1 MATVHDL
8 GPWKRATKRQD
19 KGWRKPLLLNDKG
32 QARPVE
38 FNVAVVLQHHPDFAG
53 RLRFNELSQAAEC
66 SALPWKPCEGW
77 RPWTDVDDA
86 MLAAWC
92 QHQEIMAKPATCATA
107 VQMVATQHPH
117 HPVREYLD
125 GLEWDGTE
133 RLDSWLEV
141 YLGARPEGE
150 DDAARSRHSSY
161 LRAIGRKSLI
171 QTVARAHKPGCK
183 ADHMPVLRGPQGI
196 GKSSAIRALAVREE
210 WFADEIADLGSK
222 DAAQDL
228 AGKWIVEVPELAAIR
243 GREVERT
250 KAFVSRRVDHY
261 RPSYGRRSQDF
272 PRQCVFFGTTNADT
286 YLQDETG
293 NRRFW
298 PVTVTRIDLAA
309 LRRDVDQIWAEAVV
323 AYQADEGWWLDAEA
337 ERLAVEVQAERRI
350 EDVWEKPLLEW
361 ASRQLQPFTVGDAL
375 TSAINL
381 PIERH
386 DRSAQMRV
394 AGVLKANG
402 YKRKKIYP
410 PAPAK
415 PFNAYVR
422 DD

>member
-8 GPWKRATKRQD
+8 GRWERDIKRQNE
-19 KGWRKPLLLNDKG
+19 GWRGPLLVNAKG
-32 QARPVE
+32 QPRPVE

-53 RLRFNELSQAAEC
+53 RLRFNELARVAEC
-66 SALPWKPCEGW
+66 SALPWKPCQGW

-92 QHQEIMAKPATCATA
+92 QYEEIMAKPATCATA

-133 RLDSWLEV
+133 RLDSWLATC
-141 YLGARPEGE
+141 LGAKAEPGRE
-150 DDAARSRHSSY
+150 AY
-161 LRAIGRKSLI
+161 LRHVGRKSLI
-171 QTVARAHKPGCK
+171 QAVARAHKPGCK

-293 NRRFW
+293 NRRNW
-298 PVTVTRIDLAA
+298 DIGVGRIDLAA
-309 LRRDVDQIWAEAVV
+309 LRRDRDQLWAEAAV
-323 AYQADEGWWLDAEA
+323 AFKAGETWWLDAKAEA
-337 ERLAVEVQAERRI
+337 VAAEAQAERRI
-350 EDVWEKPLLEW
+350 LDVWEEALL
-361 ASRQLQPFTVGDAL
+361 G
-375 TSAINL
+375 
-381 PIERH
+381 
-386 DRSAQMRV
+386 
-394 AGVLKANG
+394 
-402 YKRKKIYP
+402 
-410 PAPAK
+410 
-415 PFNAYVR
+415 
-422 DD
+422 